1 MKGNKYVRIMN
12 MDLRAKLLSAFGVRN
27 KDSLSL
33 STFFPKE
40 TIYFYGYPSGSDDGF
55 FNKVSPEVEE
65 MVAARASSCA
75 GPNVLPISFFSSSRQ
90 ALGNNLTELL
100 KEQGVARAQAL
111 VFPKTIDRTV
121 VGGDRDAMI
130 RDFIIENI
138 KTKNFVMAQPY
149 KGADFDKISLI
160 KPDTT
165 AWLNDKKNLKNFVPE
180 DFLPAELGRF
190 RNGHDF
196 ITHVGELAVPFV
208 AKISSSSAGDGVFIC
223 KTEVDVAKAVAK
235 IKDVADSVL
244 VTEYIEVYRNFG
256 IQFGVSYTTSFSPRI
271 IGVSEQITTPDG
283 EFLGGIIG
291 HDSLP
296 DGVGLVA
303 EVILSDILPAA
314 RELGWFGVGCF
325 DVLID
330 TQGKAYI
337 IDANF
342 RMTGMTAHL
351 IAYHNRHSTMKA
363 ASFSAVFTDHP
374 DSIEGLRHLV
384 KERSVYIAAITKNND
399 RCIMNAS
406 IYFEDKADL
415 RKRIDFLASIGVETK
430 GLEQAFAS
438 IV

>member
-1 MKGNKYVRIMN
+1 MI
-12 MDLRAKLLSAFGVRN
+12 GVRS

-33 STFFPKE
+33 STFFPKK

-55 FNKVSPEVEE
+55 FNKVSPETEE

-75 GPNVLPISFFSSSRQ
+75 GPNVVPMHFFSSSRQ
-90 ALGNNLTELL
+90 SLGDSIVELL
-100 KEQGVARAQAL
+100 DEQGVSRTQAFI
-111 VFPKTIDRTV
+111 FPKTIDRTV

-130 RDFIIENI
+130 RDFIIKNI
-138 KTKNFVMAQPY
+138 MTKNFVMAQPY

-180 DFLPAELGRF
+180 DFLPAELGSF

-196 ITHVGELAVPFV
+196 IAHVRELAVPFV
-208 AKISSSSAGDGVFIC
+208 AKVSSSSAGDGVFIC
-223 KTEVDVAKAVAK
+223 RTEADVAKAMAK
-235 IKDVADSVL
+235 IKDVTDSVI
-244 VTEYIEVYRNFG
+244 VTECIEVYRNFG
-256 IQFGVSYTTSFSPRI
+256 IQFGVSSSTNSSPRI
-271 IGVSEQITTPDG
+271 IGISEQITTPDG
-283 EFLGGIIG
+283 EFLGGVIG
-291 HDSLP
+291 HDNLP
-296 DGVGLVA
+296 NGVGVVT
-303 EVILSDILPAA
+303 EVILLNILPAV

-330 TQGKAYI
+330 MQGKAYI

-351 IAYHNRHSTMKA
+351 IAYHNRGSTMKA

-384 KERSVYIAAITKNND
+384 KERALYIAALTKNND

-406 IYFEDKADL
+406 IYFEDKVDL
-415 RKRIDFLASIGVETK
+415 RKRIDFLASIGMEAK